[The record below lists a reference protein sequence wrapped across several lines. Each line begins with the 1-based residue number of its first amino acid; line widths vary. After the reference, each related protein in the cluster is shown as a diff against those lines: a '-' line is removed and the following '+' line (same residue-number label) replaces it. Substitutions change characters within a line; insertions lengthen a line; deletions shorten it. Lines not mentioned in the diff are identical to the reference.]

1 MQSTTPT
8 CWLIILIN
16 RCHIVFLHVKNCS
29 YVNYVLSTLFCLL
42 LTKPVP
48 AFYIEI
54 KSHSLSAITINCMFQ
69 GKYPFLGRINSIK
82 TKSWKIS
89 SFVVNF
95 LFSISHFLTYSC
107 LPEFVACQR
116 YHCHAK
122 GIKSELGGLCFI
134 YIFSRCIFNKFFLLF
149 LNVKCA
155 YADLYVQHSPT

>member
-8 CWLIILIN
+8 CWLIILID

-54 KSHSLSAITINCMFQ
+54 KSHSLSVITINCMFQ

-95 LFSISHFLTYSC
+95 LIFIFYFTLFNLLMSSRICGLLEVA
-107 LPEFVACQR
+107 LPCKRYQIRAWRIMFYIYFFQR
-116 YHCHAK
+116 Y
-122 GIKSELGGLCFI
+122 F
-134 YIFSRCIFNKFFLLF
+134 
-149 LNVKCA
+149 
-155 YADLYVQHSPT
+155 